1 MSKSVL
7 TVIIQKTRTW
17 RTFPLYERYLLLQAL
32 ILLPLVALSL
42 KLWGLKQTHSL
53 LTYFLSP
60 KSLLCAT
67 SSPKV
72 ENRENSAFIFGG
84 ETCCIS
90 TSSQILTTANIVKI
104 ATKYYNWATC
114 LRKSLVLWYLLRLQG
129 IAAQLQIGTKLDGG
143 EFQAHAWVEYQGNV
157 VGDSQE
163 VQQYYATFDL
173 LDTKLTKNSL
183 NPLPNHASCLNGGN
197 SDTTLSPQLSTWCAE
212 IELLL
217 CCACNNIDTITT
229 ERIENLLQKDIN
241 WNYLLQ
247 QACQHGVFL
256 LLYQNLINNYR
267 NTLPESL
274 HNSAA
279 NLSTRIPKNIQSQLQ
294 AYCQNKTAQNLFL
307 SKKLCHILELFNTHD
322 IKVIP
327 FKGSVLAASTYKNLT
342 LREFCDIDLLIE
354 ETDFPKVKELLLSQG
369 YQVRSELQ
377 HWGQDF
383 ASRDDKI
390 HIDIHWQVA
399 PSCFPYRL
407 EFQALWQRRQTV
419 SIFNQQV
426 NNLSPEDLLLILCV
440 QIVKD
445 THYRQEK
452 LKQICDI
459 AELIRNSSLNWEF
472 IIQQGQ
478 ALGSER
484 LLLFSLA
491 ITQQLLKV
499 EIPLN
504 IKQKIAR
511 DRIVNWYLDHV
522 QKRLF
527 TLDNK
532 QETVFG
538 IFRQG
543 LLTGLYGFA
552 LRALMLLERSNTG
565 KHNKY
570 LVGHLLSYMLT
581 PNSRDFEYV
590 YLPPYLYFLY
600 YLIRPIRLTSKF
612 FNLSSKT
619 NSTFPNSLL

>member
-1 MSKSVL
+1 MSLL
-7 TVIIQKTRTW
+7 TLIIQKGRTW
-17 RTFPLYERYLLLQAL
+17 RKFSDTERRLLIQAL
-32 ILLPLVALSL
+32 ILLPMVALSL
-42 KLWGLKQTHSL
+42 KLWGLQRTHCL
-53 LTYFLSP
+53 LVKFLSP
-60 KSLLCAT
+60 QLTSKLPISLLLSAPY
-67 SSPKV
+67 SPA
-72 ENRENSAFIFGG
+72 S
-84 ETCCIS
+84 
-90 TSSQILTTANIVKI
+90 ILITTTNIVKI

-129 IAAQLQIGTKLDGG
+129 IAAQLQIGTRLDGG
-143 EFQAHAWVEYQGNV
+143 EFQAHAWVEYQGYV
-157 VGDSQE
+157 VGDRQE

-183 NPLPNHASCLNGGN
+183 NPLPNHASCFNGGN
-197 SDTTLSPQLSTWCAE
+197 RGTTLVPQLSTWCPE

-217 CCACNNIDTITT
+217 CCACNKIDITT
-229 ERIENLLQKDIN
+229 TEHIENLLQKDIN

-256 LLYQNLINNYR
+256 LVYQNLVNNYR

-279 NLSTRIPKNIQSQLQ
+279 NLSARIPKNIQSQLQ
-294 AYCQNKTAQNLFL
+294 AYCQIKTARNLFL
-307 SKKLCHILELFNTHD
+307 SKKLCHILEVFNTHD

-342 LREFCDIDLLIE
+342 LRDFCDIDLLIE
-354 ETDFPKVKELLLSQG
+354 ETDFPKVKELLLSQS

-383 ASRDDKI
+383 ASKDDKI
-390 HIDIHWQVA
+390 HVDIHWQLA

-407 EFQALWQRRQTV
+407 EFQELWQRRQTV

-459 AELIRNSSLNWEF
+459 AELIRHSSLNWEL

-484 LLLFSLA
+484 LLLFGLA

-499 EIPLN
+499 EIPST
-504 IKQKIAR
+504 IKQKIAS
-511 DRIVNWYLDHV
+511 DRIVNLYLNQV
-522 QKRLF
+522 QKQLF
-527 TLDNK
+527 TTDNK
-532 QETVFG
+532 QEKLFG

-543 LLTGLYGFA
+543 LLAGLYGFV
-552 LRALMLLERSNTG
+552 LRALMLLERSKFIG
-565 KHNKY
+565 KHNRY
-570 LVGHLLSYMLT
+570 LVKHFLSYMFT
-581 PNSRDFEYV
+581 PNSRDFEYI
-590 YLPPYLYFLY
+590 YLPPYFYFLY
-600 YLIRPIRLTSKF
+600 YLIRPIRLSSKF
-612 FNLSSKT
+612 FKLSLKT
-619 NSTFPNSLL
+619 NSMPKNLI

>member
-17 RTFPLYERYLLLQAL
+17 RRFSLYERYLLLQAL

-42 KLWGLKQTHSL
+42 KLWGLKHTHSL

-60 KSLLCAT
+60 KSLFCAT
-67 SSPKV
+67 SSSKV
-72 ENRENSAFIFGG
+72 GNRENSAFIFGG

-90 TSSQILTTANIVKI
+90 TCSQILTTANIVKI

-129 IAAQLQIGTKLDGG
+129 IAAQLQIGTRLDGG
-143 EFQAHAWVEYQGNV
+143 EFQAHAWVEYQGDV
-157 VGDSQE
+157 VGDRQE

-173 LDTKLTKNSL
+173 LDTKLTKNLL
-183 NPLPNHASCLNGGN
+183 NPLPNNASSLNGGN
-197 SDTTLSPQLSTWCAE
+197 RGTTLAPQLSNWCPE

-217 CCACNNIDTITT
+217 CCACNNIDTTTT

-267 NTLPESL
+267 NTLPQSL

-279 NLSTRIPKNIQSQLQ
+279 NLSTRIPKIIQSQLQ
-294 AYCQNKTAQNLFL
+294 AYCQNKTARNLFL
-307 SKKLCHILELFNTHD
+307 SKKLCQILELFSTHD

-327 FKGSVLAASTYKNLT
+327 FKGSVLAAYAYKNLT

-354 ETDFPKVKELLLSQG
+354 ETDFTKVKELLLSQG

-383 ASRDDKI
+383 ANKDDI
-390 HIDIHWQVA
+390 HVDIHWQLA

-407 EFQALWQRRQTV
+407 EFQELWQRRQTV

-452 LKQICDI
+452 LKQVYDI

-472 IIQQGQ
+472 IIQQGK

-484 LLLFSLA
+484 LLLFGLA

-504 IKQKIAR
+504 INQKIAS
-511 DRIVNWYLDHV
+511 DRIVNWYLNHV

-527 TLDNK
+527 TTDNK
-532 QETVFG
+532 QDKVFG

-543 LLTGLYGFA
+543 LLAGLYGFV
-552 LRALMLLERSNTG
+552 LRALMLLERSKFIS

-570 LVGHLLSYMLT
+570 LVGHLLSYMFT

-590 YLPPYLYFLY
+590 YFPPYLYFLY
-600 YLIRPIRLTSKF
+600 YLIRPIRLISKF
-612 FNLSSKT
+612 FNLSLKT
-619 NSTFPNSLL
+619 NSTLPNR